1 MVFALALVLLFVYA
15 TLGYLSSRPSEG
27 ANRMTDTMREANA
40 LVIAVIAV
48 IVVIVGAVAWVT
60 ATVIGIMAGV
70 TPFLYAVGDEIYPY
84 AKVYGIAC
92 LVTGS
97 LVVVLTWTLL
107 RRGAQARQLPSVD

>member
-1 MVFALALVLLFVYA
+1 MSTRRLTPFVGSMQRW
-15 TLGYLSSRPSEG
+15 LP
-27 ANRMTDTMREANA
+27 MREASA

-48 IVVIVGAVAWVT
+48 IAVIVGAVAWVA
-60 ATVIGIMAGV
+60 ATVIGIMTGV

-84 AKVYGIAC
+84 ARVYGIAC